1 MIFKNLFFY
10 IHYCNF
16 KTFGGCGHDCGRGRE
31 LFAKKMTRTIP
42 HHELILITGGRG
54 SITIDQKSYSIHGGM
69 LFYIWPD
76 ALHSFEFETEKAESF
91 LSVHFSCA
99 RVELNEG
106 RWNIQ
111 DQAEKLWPHP
121 AQEIQD
127 YYPIYDEFKRLV
139 DTWNAKLPGY
149 EFFSKAGLQQ
159 LFTAIYQNTG
169 KENRNYG
176 ASIKVEKVINFMHQ
190 NIDTRVNLTE
200 LSEMVELS
208 PPYLSRVFKETT
220 GYSVI
225 EYFNKIKIDKAK
237 ELIIEGDRKIKEIAG
252 ILGFKDEFYFSRI
265 FKKTE
270 GVSPSKFYSKIVHG
284 V

>member
-16 KTFGGCGHDCGRGRE
+16 KTFGSHGRE
-31 LFAKKMTRTIP
+31 LFTKKLARILP

-54 SITIDQKSYSIHGGM
+54 NITIDQKSYSIRGGM

-76 ALHSFEFETEKAESF
+76 VLHSVEFETEKSESL

-99 RVELNEG
+99 RVDLNEG

-111 DQAEKLWPHP
+111 NLAEQLWPHP

-127 YYPIYDEFKRLV
+127 YYPIYDGFKRLV

-149 EFFSKAGLQQ
+149 EFFSKACLQQ

-190 NIDTRVNLTE
+190 NINTRVNLTE
-200 LSEMVELS
+200 VSEMVELS

-265 FKKTE
+265 FKQIE